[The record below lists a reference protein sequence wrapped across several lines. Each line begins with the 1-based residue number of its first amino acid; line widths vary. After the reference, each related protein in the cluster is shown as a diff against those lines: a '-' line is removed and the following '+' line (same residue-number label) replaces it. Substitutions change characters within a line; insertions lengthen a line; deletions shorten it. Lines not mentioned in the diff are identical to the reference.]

1 MIAFESLIASM
12 ELQERWVL
20 HLSQLTQKHQSQI
33 QALLEVPD
41 VVDLLLSVLA
51 LLLMLMPP
59 GRWILEP
66 EL

>member
-1 MIAFESLIASM
+1 M

-20 HLSQLTQKHQSQI
+20 HSSQLTQKHRSQI

-51 LLLMLMPP
+51 LLLMLPP
-59 GRWILEP
+59 GCWILEP

>member
-1 MIAFESLIASM
+1 MIAFESLIALT
-12 ELQERWVL
+12 ELQGRWVL
-20 HLSQLTQKHQSQI
+20 HSSQLTQKRRSQI

-51 LLLMLMPP
+51 LLLILPP
-59 GRWILEP
+59 GHWILEP

>member
-1 MIAFESLIASM
+1 M
-12 ELQERWVL
+12 EVQERWVL
-20 HLSQLTQKHQSQI
+20 HSSQLIQRRRSQI

-51 LLLMLMPP
+51 LLLMLLP